1 MESGGAFLQGYNAQI
16 VVDDRIGQVVVAAA
30 ITNQAPD
37 AGNLVPMLQV
47 AVNNCGAAP
56 LRLSADSGYWT
67 PTAPEACAHLGAEVF
82 VATERHKHWEA
93 NTQVTTGPPP
103 HDAPARDKMRWT
115 VRSTDGRA
123 LYSRR
128 KVIVEPV
135 FGQIKEARGFRRF
148 LRRGLEAAAAEWSLI
163 CLTHNLLKLFRAG
176 GLTTTA

>member
-1 MESGGAFLQGYNAQI
+1 MSDGAPHPRAQRNFTDADSRIMESGGHLLQGHNAQI
-16 VVDDRIGQVVVAAA
+16 VVDDHSQVVIAADR
-30 ITNQAPD
+30 ISGTDTVTNQAPD
-37 AGNLVPMLQV
+37 AGHLVPMLQV

-103 HDAPARDKMRWT
+103 DDAPARDKMRWK
-115 VRSTDGRA
+115 VRSADGRA

-135 FGQIKEARGFRRF
+135 FGQIKPQVSG
-148 LRRGLEAAAAEWSLI
+148 
-163 CLTHNLLKLFRAG
+163 
-176 GLTTTA
+176 